1 MYTQA
6 NASSSRI
13 TTLIS
18 DAMVNKTNALVEIRK
33 GKYVERKGLAAFLSR
48 SVSMRV
54 MIVISIIF
62 FLLLL
67 NEIFQ
72 LVKLRSRTPLSW
84 LTYWCAR
91 K

>member
-1 MYTQA
+1 MHTQT
-6 NASSSRI
+6 NGGSSRI
-13 TTLIS
+13 AALVS
-18 DAMVNKTNALVEIRK
+18 DAIENKTNALIEIRK
-33 GKYVERKGLAAFLSR
+33 GRYVERKGLAAFLSR

-54 MIVISIIF
+54 MIVVSIVF

>member
-1 MYTQA
+1 MHIQA
-6 NASSSRI
+6 NVSSSRI

-18 DAMVNKTNALVEIRK
+18 DAMENKTNALIEIRK